1 LTGILPIISA
11 NIAYLVAAQL
21 GHLSWCIP
29 YLDGCAS
36 ISATGRQAPESL
48 FFRATMIPAAV
59 LMMAYWRLNYEW
71 LLINGDRNSLA
82 GVAMLWLGTTAA
94 VFLVIYTV
102 ALGHIGEEYALQRR
116 IGVTLFF
123 AFSYLAQLLLLG
135 RYQQLLKQGTLPA
148 LHRIYQIKIL
158 LCTLLLIV
166 GLAQPAFNALHPDQ
180 PYRENIIEWNFA
192 LLLHLYFIITYF
204 AWKST
209 GFNARFTTH
218 TG

>member
-1 LTGILPIISA
+1 MDHSLTFMRLKSLALLTGILPIISA

-102 ALGHIGEEYALQRR
+102 ALGHIGEEYALPRR
-116 IGVTLFF
+116 IGGTLFF
-123 AFSYLAQLLLLG
+123 GFSYLVQLLLL
-135 RYQQLLKQGTLPA
+135 R
-148 LHRIYQIKIL
+148 
-158 LCTLLLIV
+158 
-166 GLAQPAFNALHPDQ
+166 
-180 PYRENIIEWNFA
+180 
-192 LLLHLYFIITYF
+192 
-204 AWKST
+204 
-209 GFNARFTTH
+209 
-218 TG
+218 